1 MRETSLEAYE
11 FLKNS
16 GALTAMQDRVVAT
29 LAHAGPYNG
38 DLGIAQ
44 CSRTASELAREMK
57 LPRDSVS
64 PRLAELRRRGLVKEA
79 ETRECMVTGHTTNA
93 FVIASPDEVRDAI
106 HRKRGKVTPRKK
118 LQELVR
124 RFETALAE
132 CKTEGREHRCAEVKS
147 GSMSECRTEDGDCA
161 FAGGDVNQHA
171 LYLAHK
177 RLRAINQIVET
188 ALMGAQ
194 E

>member
-29 LAHAGPYNG
+29 LAHVGPYPG
-38 DLGIAQ
+38 DRGISPY
-44 CSRTASELAREMK
+44 SRTASELAQEMK

-79 ETRECMVTGHTTNA
+79 ETRECMITGRRTNA

-106 HRKRGKVTPRKK
+106 HRKRGKVIPRKK
-118 LQELVR
+118 LQELVHR
-124 RFETALAE
+124 YETALVE
-132 CKTEGREHRCAEVKS
+132 CKTE
-147 GSMSECRTEDGDCA
+147 DGALA
-161 FAGGDVNQHA
+161 FTGVDATQAVP
-171 LYLAHK
+171 AHK

-188 ALMGAQ
+188 ALMGAP